1 MCVCSFGGYH
11 CQLHCAAKKL
21 NNVDYVFICFTIT
34 KPLRSFQLVLHST
47 HSFKPS
53 FCKLDVWSIAQW
65 PHKWPQRQE
74 RKRVR
79 WSMRQQNP
87 RRRALLQSAAMGVLL
102 PKKSRTIRVCGS
114 LRCDPSTQKK
124 TCVFLTPKKNPFFRK
139 DVATKQLS
147 EVKISHSKLRIV
159 SRCPTSRTTY
169 RKAKEAQIIPSLS
182 IAWPVWTNIELMI
195 YGL

>member
-1 MCVCSFGGYH
+1 MCVSVFFWGYH
-11 CQLHCAAKKL
+11 CQLHCAA
-21 NNVDYVFICFTIT
+21 NHEHVDYVFICFTIT

-114 LRCDPSTQKK
+114 LRCDPSTHKNHS
-124 TCVFLTPKKNPFFRK
+124 FFNSPKKILQK
-139 DVATKQLS
+139 TWQQ
-147 EVKISHSKLRIV
+147 V

-169 RKAKEAQIIPSLS
+169 RKAKEAQIIPSSS
-182 IAWPVWTNIELMI
+182 IAWPVFSPT
-195 YGL
+195 